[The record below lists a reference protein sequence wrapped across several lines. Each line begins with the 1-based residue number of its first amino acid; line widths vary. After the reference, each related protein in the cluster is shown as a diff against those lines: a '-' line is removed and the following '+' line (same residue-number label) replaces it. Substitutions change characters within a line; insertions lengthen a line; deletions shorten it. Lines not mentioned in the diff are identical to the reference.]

1 MPEHESPE
9 ANTSPSLRVIEA
21 VADAD
26 DIDPAS
32 LEPPLYDVVDTNAL
46 DRLFEP
52 TTSGPTTRR
61 GRVSFQYRG
70 HEITVSASGRVDL
83 E

>member
-1 MPEHESPE
+1 MFEHESPE
-9 ANTSPSLRVIEA
+9 ANASPSLHVIEA

-26 DIDPAS
+26 DVDPAS

-52 TTSGPTTRR
+52 TASETTARR
-61 GRVSFQYRG
+61 GQVSFRYRG
-70 HEITVSASGRVDL
+70 YEITVHSSGRVDL